1 MEILVYITFRPVAV
15 LVAMVVVVGNIGFVI
30 HMQLNDQRF
39 HLKIIM

>member
-15 LVAMVVVVGNIGFVI
+15 LVAMVVVGNIGFVI